1 MKELYTQYQSDEWL
15 HWRRGGRLAD
25 ARTVKIS
32 ATTSVGTSNYKAPG
46 GLIRATV
53 EIVDEKINEIVLS
66 GDFTMLP
73 SVAIAQL
80 ERELLGSS
88 IEGDELL
95 KRIRLAYSENGIES
109 PGVEPTDLETV
120 IKMAVSQN

>member
-15 HWRRGGRLAD
+15 HWRRGGRLTD

-32 ATTSVGTSNYKAPG
+32 ATTSIGTSNYKAPG

-53 EIVDEKINEIVLS
+53 EVVDEKINEIIIS

-73 SVAIAQL
+73 SEAISQL
-80 ERELLGSS
+80 EKELIGSS
-88 IEGDELL
+88 IEGEELL

-109 PGVEPTDLETV
+109 PGVEPADFEKV
-120 IKMAVSQN
+120 IKMAISQN